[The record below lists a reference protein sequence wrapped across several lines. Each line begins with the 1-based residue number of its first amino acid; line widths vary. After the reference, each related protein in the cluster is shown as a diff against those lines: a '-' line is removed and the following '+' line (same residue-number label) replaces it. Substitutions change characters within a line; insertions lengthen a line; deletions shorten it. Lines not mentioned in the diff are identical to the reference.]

1 MRSLGGSPVL
11 RKVRVYM
18 SVVTCDLEKMRE
30 ELKDCVFTSFDSLLS
45 YLFNRYKFIS
55 VEMYKTAFELFY
67 SEFE

>member
-1 MRSLGGSPVL
+1 
-11 RKVRVYM
+11 M